1 MKMSVGSHLLNLMTK
16 HETVSQDGSRPG
28 ANKGRVVKNFNFKSN
43 FAQIDRIIEEDDS
56 ISKDDNSKTGDA

>member
-1 MKMSVGSHLLNLMTK
+1 MTK

-56 ISKDDNSKTGDA
+56 ISKDDNSKSGDA

>member
-1 MKMSVGSHLLNLMTK
+1 MNMSIGSNLLNLMSK

-43 FAQIDRIIEEDDS
+43 FAQIDRIIEEEDS
-56 ISKDDNSKTGDA
+56 MISEKPAEA

>member
-1 MKMSVGSHLLNLMTK
+1 MNMSIGSNLLNLMSK

-43 FAQIDRIIEEDDS
+43 FAQIDRIIEEEDS
-56 ISKDDNSKTGDA
+56 VISDKPAEV